1 MTYEAKRFRRR
12 KKTTTYQLKNGYIFK
27 MRLMPWLRTDAG
39 CIWLASLAVGKSK
52 RQLNDWLN
60 RRNKKSVRSLSA
72 SLTGQEGNKIQ
83 ALAIRQVRHWVVDL
97 PPGDSLCLRCES
109 AVPDKQFKVWRRW
122 FEAHEDPRWR
132 INPDLKS
139 FYIYKPSNL
148 E

>member
-39 CIWLASLAVGKSK
+39 CIGLASLAVGKSK

-60 RRNKKSVRSLSA
+60 KRNKKSVRSLSA

-83 ALAIRQVRHWVVDL
+83 ALAIRQVRHWVTDL

-122 FEAHEDPRWR
+122 FETHEDPRWR

-139 FYIYKPSNL
+139 FYIYRPSTL

>member
-1 MTYEAKRFRRR
+1 
-12 KKTTTYQLKNGYIFK
+12 

-60 RRNKKSVRSLSA
+60 KRNKKSVRSLSA

-83 ALAIRQVRHWVVDL
+83 ALAIRQVRHWVTDL

-109 AVPDKQFKVWRRW
+109 ALPGKQFKVWRRW
-122 FEAHEDPRWR
+122 FETHEDPRWR